1 MSTKK
6 LEEINARKTRKLNR
20 ASKIETIT
28 LDLLSFLNVIKVYHW
43 RTSDYNVHVNTD
55 ELVKSMTTH
64 VDKFIEN
71 YLGMNNINPR
81 SKRFDFS
88 NIHTTKL
95 VIIEDIP
102 MFRKYLE
109 KFKHRL
115 MKNITEK
122 DGVTSVLI
130 RDDMLES
137 VNKSLYLLSLK

>member
-6 LEEINARKTRKLNR
+6 LEEINARRTRKLNR

-55 ELVKSMTTH
+55 ELVESMTKH

-115 MKNITEK
+115 MKNITDK

>member
-6 LEEINARKTRKLNR
+6 LEEINARRTRKLNR

-43 RTSDYNVHVNTD
+43 RTRDYNVHVNTD
-55 ELVKSMTTH
+55 ELVESMTKH

-115 MKNITEK
+115 MKNITDK